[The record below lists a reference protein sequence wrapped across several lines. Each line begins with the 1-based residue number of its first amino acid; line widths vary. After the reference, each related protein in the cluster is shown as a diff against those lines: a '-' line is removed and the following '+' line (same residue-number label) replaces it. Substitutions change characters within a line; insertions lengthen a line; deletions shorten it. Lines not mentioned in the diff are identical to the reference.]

1 LARYVLGAN
10 VENLTYTGA
19 VSFAGTGTVAANRLQ
34 GGTMADILSGRQ
46 GDDTLIG
53 GAGNDRLIGGT
64 GADQLFG
71 GEGRDTVSYQSAS
84 SGVRADLTRVM
95 TGTAMGEASGDR
107 FVSVENLI
115 GSAHRDWLSGN
126 ALANVIWGLGGDD
139 TLAGRAGND
148 TLLGGTGA
156 DRFVFQRG
164 YDTDRIR
171 DFQDNGDTI
180 LLGGFAGVT
189 SASTALGHAR
199 QSGAHVVFDLGAGDV
214 LVVENITLAALRD
227 DISIL

>member
-1 LARYVLGAN
+1 
-10 VENLTYTGA
+10 
-19 VSFAGTGTVAANRLQ
+19 
-34 GGTMADILSGRQ
+34 
-46 GDDTLIG
+46 
-53 GAGNDRLIGGT
+53 
-64 GADQLFG
+64 
-71 GEGRDTVSYQSAS
+71 
-84 SGVRADLTRVM
+84 M
-95 TGTAMGEASGDR
+95 TGNAMGEASGDR

-164 YDTDRIR
+164 DDTDRIR
-171 DFQDNGDTI
+171 DFQDNVDTI

-199 QSGAHVVFDLGAGDV
+199 QSGRMWSLTSVQVMCWWSRTSRWRRCATISRSSDPLIGVLPSCMVARFGPKRGASSHRG
-214 LVVENITLAALRD
+214 IT
-227 DISIL
+227 